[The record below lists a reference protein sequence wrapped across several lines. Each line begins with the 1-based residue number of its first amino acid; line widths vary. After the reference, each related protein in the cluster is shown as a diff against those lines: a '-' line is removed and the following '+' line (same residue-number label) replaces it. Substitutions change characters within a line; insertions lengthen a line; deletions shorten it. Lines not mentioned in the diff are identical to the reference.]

1 MRGNFQINVFFFTK
15 KLTKNWVSGQTWHS
29 SVRKTTKRGR
39 GKGRSSTIAVKGVR
53 NGPVAIA
60 YWDSKHRKPY
70 FFNRGFLHLDPLDPN
85 QHRFSNDPRSNPLAV
100 NQVMSQETNPRSNI
114 ATPSIVK
121 KGHKPVQ
128 AKTKSAVLAYT
139 EEFDPIQL
147 LDDASLIIKD
157 IFEERTITPTSSPEN
172 VRANIKELF
181 GWFLGHYYRGYE
193 KRFGFT
199 VETMKAKLWPN
210 KEVVKLLLNN
220 LETAAPGLTRCGQ

>member
-1 MRGNFQINVFFFTK
+1 M
-15 KLTKNWVSGQTWHS
+15 
-29 SVRKTTKRGR
+29 
-39 GKGRSSTIAVKGVR
+39 
-53 NGPVAIA
+53 
-60 YWDSKHRKPY
+60 
-70 FFNRGFLHLDPLDPN
+70 DPLDPN
-85 QHRFSNDPRSNPLAV
+85 QHRFSNDPRSNPLLV
-100 NQVMSQETNPRSNI
+100 NQVISKEETNPQSNI
-114 ATPSIVK
+114 AKPSIVK
-121 KGHKPVQ
+121 KVHKPVQ

-220 LETAAPGLTRCGQ
+220 LETAAPGLTRCDVDNNSITYSLFLLSVCELKANQGLVGTQYAGFLKPFFAKLKAILINFLNSLNVIFQLRPDSETL

>member
-1 MRGNFQINVFFFTK
+1 M
-15 KLTKNWVSGQTWHS
+15 
-29 SVRKTTKRGR
+29 
-39 GKGRSSTIAVKGVR
+39 KGVR

-85 QHRFSNDPRSNPLAV
+85 QHRFSNDPRSNPLLV
-100 NQVMSQETNPRSNI
+100 NQVISKEETNPQSNI
-114 ATPSIVK
+114 AKPSIVK
-121 KGHKPVQ
+121 KVHKPVQ

-220 LETAAPGLTRCGQ
+220 LETAAPGLTRCEQ